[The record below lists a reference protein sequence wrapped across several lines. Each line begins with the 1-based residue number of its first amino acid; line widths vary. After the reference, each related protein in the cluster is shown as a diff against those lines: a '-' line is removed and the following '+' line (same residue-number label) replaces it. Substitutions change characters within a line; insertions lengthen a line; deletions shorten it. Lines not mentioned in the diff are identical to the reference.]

1 MPMPDASKTG
11 RVKVPA
17 ATKAL
22 NPRDFVRIQSLPVLD
37 QKEGKVLARTQ
48 TVYKSSEPPREQ
60 AFWDN
65 YHRRQK
71 QLAQGH
77 FTTSGKPY
85 QELGEILYTDPKKL
99 TLHSLGQLA
108 QEPVKKDVKEGPPKE
123 VDTVTTEKYFLNP
136 KSHPRESVKTLTP
149 LRQTRKELRTVSK
162 ALAHSRRHI
171 TAVKQG
177 RGYFHILH
185 QESLERKNAWRA
197 AQQAQDMRW
206 RTTCQPPGYSSDE
219 EESEEEINICSLTE
233 GHCLRK
239 AGIKRKRKKMTL
251 RSFTPVYTS
260 VLIPNP
266 TGAKSEHLFRQLCAI
281 HWLLEALTL
290 ESSSSMH
297 SILTCWNPTDP
308 GGTKKTLEETE
319 EEKLTTY
326 MWELFI
332 TDTKKFTQKA
342 RHSPLRKINKTI
354 STPGISQLSSQ
365 SSPHTQTPHGSTP
378 SLVFCSEDNVNVNIA
393 SSDVTSES
401 AQTKEEEEALCPSL
415 QKLIQITHEEVSK
428 DFYKEED
435 MVKKTELQ
443 CLLSMAQ
450 KDDRVNM
457 AVIKEQESVTSGE
470 QKPRRSLAVTERKD
484 GTTTATT
491 KEQESLKQMKR
502 ANGCRISSFIKSKS
516 NLCADMR
523 QKFTAVRE
531 EAASCLHDTLE
542 SLERRQEERCCQK
555 YQALKHIKYFKR
567 DLERMRQ
574 LGMRAE
580 REHGEDE
587 LKWFPVLL
595 ARLPESVKND
605 RYVQKILKKLE
616 KFGKNPDLRICPD
629 IFLKALAD
637 LQVWELCSP
646 EIAAA
651 VEFVRESI
659 VQMPEEDFSEWFQ
672 TRVTPLSAQSSTF

>member
-1 MPMPDASKTG
+1 
-11 RVKVPA
+11 
-17 ATKAL
+17 
-22 NPRDFVRIQSLPVLD
+22 
-37 QKEGKVLARTQ
+37 
-48 TVYKSSEPPREQ
+48 
-60 AFWDN
+60 
-65 YHRRQK
+65 
-71 QLAQGH
+71 
-77 FTTSGKPY
+77 
-85 QELGEILYTDPKKL
+85 
-99 TLHSLGQLA
+99 
-108 QEPVKKDVKEGPPKE
+108 
-123 VDTVTTEKYFLNP
+123 
-136 KSHPRESVKTLTP
+136 
-149 LRQTRKELRTVSK
+149 
-162 ALAHSRRHI
+162 RRHI

-177 RGYFHILH
+177 RGYFHMLH
-185 QESLERKNAWRA
+185 QESLERKNALRA

-206 RTTCQPPGYSSDE
+206 RTTCQAPRYSSDE
-219 EESEEEINICSLTE
+219 EFEEEIILTE
-233 GHCLRK
+233 DHSQGK
-239 AGIKRKRKKMTL
+239 VVKRKRRKKMTL

-266 TGAKSEHLFRQLCAI
+266 TEAKSEHLFRQLCAI

-290 ESSSSMH
+290 ESGGSMH

-308 GGTKKTLEETE
+308 GGTKKTLEEIE

-342 RHSPLRKINKTI
+342 RHSPLSKKIYKTI
-354 STPGISQLSSQ
+354 SSLGISQLSSQ
-365 SSPHTQTPHGSTP
+365 SSPHTQTPPDSTP
-378 SLVFCSEDNVNVNIA
+378 PLVFCSEDNVNMNIA

-401 AQTKEEEEALCPSL
+401 AQTKEEEETLCPAL
-415 QKLIQITHEEVSK
+415 QRLIQITHEEVSK

-435 MVKKTELQ
+435 RAKKTELQ
-443 CLLSMAQ
+443 GYVTVYSERHRWFLQDGYQ
-450 KDDRVNM
+450 KRLN
-457 AVIKEQESVTSGE
+457 SNFLCCFTCS
-470 QKPRRSLAVTERKD
+470 
-484 GTTTATT
+484 
-491 KEQESLKQMKR
+491 
-502 ANGCRISSFIKSKS
+502 CHISSFIKSKS
-516 NLCADMR
+516 NLCADVR

-555 YQALKHIKYFKR
+555 YQALKQIKYFKK

-580 REHGEDE
+580 REHDEDE

-605 RYVQKILKKLE
+605 HYVQKILKKLE
-616 KFGKNPDLRICPD
+616 KFGKNPDLRVRPD
-629 IFLKALAD
+629 TFLKALAD

-651 VEFVRESI
+651 VEFVRESV

-672 TRVTPLSAQSSTF
+672 T

>member
-1 MPMPDASKTG
+1 M
-11 RVKVPA
+11 
-17 ATKAL
+17 
-22 NPRDFVRIQSLPVLD
+22 QSD
-37 QKEGKVLARTQ
+37 MM
-48 TVYKSSEPPREQ
+48 EQ
-60 AFWDN
+60 
-65 YHRRQK
+65 
-71 QLAQGH
+71 
-77 FTTSGKPY
+77 
-85 QELGEILYTDPKKL
+85 
-99 TLHSLGQLA
+99 
-108 QEPVKKDVKEGPPKE
+108 VKKHVQEEPPKE
-123 VDTVTTEKYFLNP
+123 VDKVTTKKYFLHP
-136 KSHPRESVKTLTP
+136 KESVKTLTP
-149 LRQTRKELRTVSK
+149 LRQTEKELRTVSK

-197 AQQAQDMRW
+197 AQQAQDVRW
-206 RTTCQPPGYSSDE
+206 RTICQPPRYSSDE

-233 GHCLRK
+233 GHCTKK
-239 AGIKRKRKKMTL
+239 AWKNKKRKKMTL
-251 RSFTPVYTS
+251 RSFTPIYTS

-290 ESSSSMH
+290 ESSNSMH

-308 GGTKKTLEETE
+308 GGTKKTLEEIE

-332 TDTKKFTQKA
+332 TDTKKFIQKA
-342 RHSPLRKINKTI
+342 RHSPLSRKINKTV
-354 STPGISQLSSQ
+354 SALGISQLSSQ

-378 SLVFCSEDNVNVNIA
+378 SLVFCSEDNVNMNIA

-435 MVKKTELQ
+435 AVKKTELQ
-443 CLLSMAQ
+443 C
-450 KDDRVNM
+450 
-457 AVIKEQESVTSGE
+457 
-470 QKPRRSLAVTERKD
+470 
-484 GTTTATT
+484 
-491 KEQESLKQMKR
+491 
-502 ANGCRISSFIKSKS
+502 CHISSFIKSKS

-523 QKFTAVRE
+523 QKFTAVCE

-567 DLERMRQ
+567 DLERMRK

-605 RYVQKILKKLE
+605 LYVRKILKKLE
-616 KFGKNPDLRICPD
+616 KFGKNPDLRIRPD
-629 IFLKALAD
+629 TFLKALAD

-659 VQMPEEDFSEWFQ
+659 VQMPEEDFSKWFQ
-672 TRVTPLSAQSSTF
+672 TRITPLSAQSYTF

>member
-1 MPMPDASKTG
+1 M
-11 RVKVPA
+11 
-17 ATKAL
+17 
-22 NPRDFVRIQSLPVLD
+22 
-37 QKEGKVLARTQ
+37 LA
-48 TVYKSSEPPREQ
+48 
-60 AFWDN
+60 
-65 YHRRQK
+65 
-71 QLAQGH
+71 
-77 FTTSGKPY
+77 
-85 QELGEILYTDPKKL
+85 
-99 TLHSLGQLA
+99 
-108 QEPVKKDVKEGPPKE
+108 
-123 VDTVTTEKYFLNP
+123 
-136 KSHPRESVKTLTP
+136 P
-149 LRQTRKELRTVSK
+149 LRQTGKELKTLSK

-177 RGYFHILH
+177 RGYFHMLH
-185 QESLERKNAWRA
+185 QESLERKNALRA

-206 RTTCQPPGYSSDE
+206 RTTCQAPRYSSDE
-219 EESEEEINICSLTE
+219 EFEEEISIPAVLTE
-233 GHCLRK
+233 DHSQGK
-239 AGIKRKRKKMTL
+239 VVKRKRRKKMTL

-266 TGAKSEHLFRQLCAI
+266 TEAKSEHLFRQLCAI

-290 ESSSSMH
+290 ESGGSMH

-308 GGTKKTLEETE
+308 GGTKKTLEEIE

-342 RHSPLRKINKTI
+342 RHSPLSKKIYKTI
-354 STPGISQLSSQ
+354 SSLGISQLSSQ
-365 SSPHTQTPHGSTP
+365 SSPHTQTPPDSTP
-378 SLVFCSEDNVNVNIA
+378 PLVFCSEDNVNMNIA

-401 AQTKEEEEALCPSL
+401 AQTKEEEETLCPAL
-415 QKLIQITHEEVSK
+415 QRLIQITHEEVSK

-435 MVKKTELQ
+435 RAKKTELQ
-443 CLLSMAQ
+443 GLPLAAP

-457 AVIKEQESVTSGE
+457 ALAKEQESITPGE
-470 QKPRRSLAVTERKD
+470 HKARRSLAVTERKD
-484 GTTTATT
+484 GTTTATA
-491 KEQESLKQMKR
+491 KEQESPKQMKK
-502 ANGCRISSFIKSKS
+502 ADGCHISSFIKSKS
-516 NLCADMR
+516 NLCADVR

-555 YQALKHIKYFKR
+555 YQALKQIKYFKK

-580 REHGEDE
+580 REHDEDE

-605 RYVQKILKKLE
+605 HYVQKILKKLE
-616 KFGKNPDLRICPD
+616 KFGKNPDLRVRPD
-629 IFLKALAD
+629 TFLKALAD

-651 VEFVRESI
+651 VEFVRESV

-672 TRVTPLSAQSSTF
+672 TRAPPLSAQSSPF

>member
-1 MPMPDASKTG
+1 
-11 RVKVPA
+11 
-17 ATKAL
+17 
-22 NPRDFVRIQSLPVLD
+22 
-37 QKEGKVLARTQ
+37 
-48 TVYKSSEPPREQ
+48 
-60 AFWDN
+60 
-65 YHRRQK
+65 
-71 QLAQGH
+71 
-77 FTTSGKPY
+77 
-85 QELGEILYTDPKKL
+85 
-99 TLHSLGQLA
+99 
-108 QEPVKKDVKEGPPKE
+108 
-123 VDTVTTEKYFLNP
+123 
-136 KSHPRESVKTLTP
+136 
-149 LRQTRKELRTVSK
+149 
-162 ALAHSRRHI
+162 RRHI

-308 GGTKKTLEETE
+308 GGTKKTLEEIE

-457 AVIKEQESVTSGE
+457 AVIKEQESIWVHVTVCSE
-470 QKPRRSLAVTERKD
+470 QHRWFPQD
-484 GTTTATT
+484 GYQKMLNSSFLCCFTC
-491 KEQESLKQMKR
+491 S
-502 ANGCRISSFIKSKS
+502 CRISSFIKSKS